1 MKLLLALTLSAFL
14 ACSSAFAQKKGAFAK
29 VVEEDETLPRVL
41 LIGDSISIG
50 YTVDVQQLL
59 AGKANVHRIP
69 TNAGHTGMGVNSIGK
84 WLDPKKGRWDVIHF
98 NFGLWDLCY
107 RNPESTNQ
115 GKRDKE
121 NGTLTHTPEQYA
133 ENLEKI
139 VAELKNT
146 GAQLIF
152 GTTTPVP
159 EGEFGRK
166 VGDDLVYNKAA
177 LEVMKKHEIVIDDL
191 HAVMAGKMEEFGVKP
206 GDVHFKPEGSKLLA
220 EQVVKSID
228 PFLKES
234 KTLFEG
240 SGFESW
246 ELDQEG
252 GWVTDDE
259 GAMVC
264 LLKDGKDRKG
274 NPKKIGMGNIW
285 SVGEYGD
292 FVLSLDYKLSEGA
305 NSGVFYRVA
314 DTKNSVQDGLE
325 IQLMDNEG
333 FQAAYGPRD
342 ERKLNASFYDGK
354 APSKDNS
361 NPVGEWNSLTLTC
374 DGPRIMIALNGEIVV
389 DVNVDD
395 WTEAG
400 KNPDGT
406 TNKFKKA
413 LKDFPRSGKI
423 GFQNHGQVVWFK
435 NIRIREL

>member
-1 MKLLLALTLSAFL
+1 PLPSLILFVFL
-14 ACSSAFAQKKGAFAK
+14 ACSSAIAQKNSAFAK
-29 VVEEDETLPRVL
+29 VVEEDPTLPRVL
-41 LIGDSISIG
+41 LVGDSISIG

-69 TNAGHTGMGVNSIGK
+69 TNAGHTGMGVANIGK

-98 NFGLWDLCY
+98 NWGLWDLCY
-107 RNPESTNQ
+107 RNPESKNQ

-139 VAELKNT
+139 VAELKKT
-146 GAQLIF
+146 GATLIF

-166 VGDDLVYNKAA
+166 VGDDAVYNKAA
-177 LEVMKKHEIVIDDL
+177 SEVMAKHEIAINDL
-191 HAVMAGKMEEFGVKP
+191 HAVLAGKMEEFGTKP

-220 EQVVKSID
+220 EQVVKAVEPHLGASQ
-228 PFLKES
+228 
-234 KTLFEG
+234 TLFDGSDFEG
-240 SGFESW
+240 W

-252 GWVTDDE
+252 GWEIDDE
-259 GAMVC
+259 GAMIC
-264 LLKDGKDRKG
+264 RMAEGKDKAG
-274 NPKKIGMGNIW
+274 KPKPKALGNIW

-292 FVLSLDYKLSEGA
+292 FVLSLSYKLSEGA
-305 NSGVFYRVA
+305 NSGVFYRSDKA
-314 DTKNSVQDGLE
+314 NPVQGGFE
-325 IQLMDNEG
+325 VQLMDNAG
-333 FQAAYGPRD
+333 FQASHGPRD
-342 ERKLNASFYDGK
+342 ELKLNASFYDGK

-361 NPVGEWNSLTLTC
+361 NPVGEWNQLTLTC
-374 DGPRIMIALNGEIVV
+374 DGSRIMIALNGEIVV

-395 WTEAG
+395 WAEVG

-406 TNKFKKA
+406 TNKFKNA
-413 LKDFPRSGKI
+413 FKDFPRSGKI

-435 NIRIREL
+435 NVRIREL